1 MTPMTLDELT
11 QAIRSRAEKN
21 PALGYK
27 IKFEV
32 DEGTIFWDG
41 TGPSPVVTNDD
52 GEADTTL
59 TITMDDLQKLTKG
72 ELNPTLAYMTG
83 RLKVSGSMGV
93 ALKMSQMLE
102 D

>member
-1 MTPMTLDELT
+1 MPLMTLDELT
-11 QAIRSRAEKN
+11 QAIRSKAEGN
-21 PALGYK
+21 PPLNYK

-32 DEGTIFWDG
+32 DEGTVFWDG
-41 TGPSPVVTNDD
+41 TGPTPVVTNED
-52 GEADTTL
+52 GEADTTIAIS
-59 TITMDDLQKLTKG
+59 TDDLVKLTKG

>member
-1 MTPMTLDELT
+1 MAPMTLDELT

-32 DEGTIFWDG
+32 DDGTIFWDG

-59 TITMDDLQKLTKG
+59 TISMDDLQKLTRG